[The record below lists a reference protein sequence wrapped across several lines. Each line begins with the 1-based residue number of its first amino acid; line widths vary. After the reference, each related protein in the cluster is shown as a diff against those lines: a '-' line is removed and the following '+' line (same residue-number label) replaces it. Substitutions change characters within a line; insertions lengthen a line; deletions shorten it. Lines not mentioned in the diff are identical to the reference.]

1 MTNGKIR
8 NVLQSRLKSGTKIPN
23 WTADRGLLADE
34 FPVSEVCDDR
44 VTVDSPTA
52 KNSQHIPMG
61 QFELVDNLWR
71 NYESEKTKRNEI
83 REKTRFSKY
92 IISILNWLEHEQ

>member
-1 MTNGKIR
+1 
-8 NVLQSRLKSGTKIPN
+8 
-23 WTADRGLLADE
+23 
-34 FPVSEVCDDR
+34 
-44 VTVDSPTA
+44 
-52 KNSQHIPMG
+52 MG

-71 NYESEKTKRNEI
+71 NYKSEKTKRNEI